1 VFWFEI
7 IAYYTGCAYDTF
19 ESRMHRSRFK
29 RRLGM
34 TSGYIAIAVAFKIVQ
49 GMWRQA
55 WPSSSV
61 QPRPGGRRF

>member
-1 VFWFEI
+1 
-7 IAYYTGCAYDTF
+7 
-19 ESRMHRSRFK
+19 
-29 RRLGM
+29 M